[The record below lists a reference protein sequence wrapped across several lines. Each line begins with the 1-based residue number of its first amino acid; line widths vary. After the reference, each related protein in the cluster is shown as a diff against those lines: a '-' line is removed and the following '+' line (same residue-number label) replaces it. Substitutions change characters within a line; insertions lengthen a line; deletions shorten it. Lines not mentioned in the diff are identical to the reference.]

1 MNKVIVKLENATTKD
16 YHELKKIL
24 DLNGIHSEIS
34 HKEYD
39 DNQLGLSFDELIILL
54 PLLVP
59 FAVEVR
65 KAFEVYLD
73 YKKSQKKKTIVHL
86 ENNNKTLKIS
96 SENEE
101 IPSIEDFNTFFD

>member
-1 MNKVIVKLENATTKD
+1 MNKVTVKLENATTKD

-39 DNQLGLSFDELIILL
+39 DQLGLSFDELIILL

-65 KAFEVYLD
+65 KAFEAYLD

-86 ENNNKTLKIS
+86 EKNNKTLKIS

-101 IPSIEDFNTFFD
+101 IPSLEDFNAFFD